1 MRFVI
6 AVLIGLGTASAA
18 VAGDCASLIQSVCGA
33 DAPGNTAQP
42 RRVLKV
48 ATRPPEFAKGD
59 HFPVEDRS
67 VLMNPTR
74 YRLPKVDSNWR
85 YYAKDGVVYRVEV
98 ATATVLEVINDNRTW
113 SLR

>member
-1 MRFVI
+1 MRLVI
-6 AVLIGLGTASAA
+6 AVLIGLVPASTAAA
-18 VAGDCASLIQSVCGA
+18 GECSSLIQSVCGA
-33 DAPGNTAQP
+33 EPPADTAQP

-67 VLMNPTR
+67 ILMNPTR
-74 YRLPKVDSNWR
+74 YRLPKVYGDWR